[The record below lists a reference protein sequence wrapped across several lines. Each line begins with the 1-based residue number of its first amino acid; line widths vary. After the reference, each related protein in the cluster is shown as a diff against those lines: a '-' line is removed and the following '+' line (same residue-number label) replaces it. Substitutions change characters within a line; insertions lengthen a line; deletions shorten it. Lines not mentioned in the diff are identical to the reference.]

1 MSRVEVRSFIL
12 HHQPK
17 LAALSCRTTDPTHI
31 SCSPTEDDYLVLANN
46 QIRWAETCFFYF
58 LDFLV
63 TSLVF
68 NVWHLYL
75 NIWKVKDNVITIAS
89 QEPQFTIIM
98 PKGKVWGYDTPD
110 LKAIQ
115 MPSPVSQSDKHNY
128 TFEVYKLE
136 REGKCV
142 SPKSIT
148 ERMWV
153 DGWMDRV
160 TEQCLSCFKNLIN
173 HLFDHG
179 TGQTFVRR
187 CWSSSLLREKNSDL
201 VWIHQN

>member
-1 MSRVEVRSFIL
+1 
-12 HHQPK
+12 
-17 LAALSCRTTDPTHI
+17 
-31 SCSPTEDDYLVLANN
+31 
-46 QIRWAETCFFYF
+46 
-58 LDFLV
+58 
-63 TSLVF
+63 
-68 NVWHLYL
+68 
-75 NIWKVKDNVITIAS
+75 
-89 QEPQFTIIM
+89 M

-173 HLFDHG
+173 HLFYHG

-187 CWSSSLLREKNSDL
+187 CWSSSLMREKNL
-201 VWIHQN
+201 VSSEYIKTKFKIPNKLDNLILEENTAWIREVPSFWLQIMTNRSIVTPDSTHLGETDIIDISGPVSPSSLLLKTGWLQHQHAEN